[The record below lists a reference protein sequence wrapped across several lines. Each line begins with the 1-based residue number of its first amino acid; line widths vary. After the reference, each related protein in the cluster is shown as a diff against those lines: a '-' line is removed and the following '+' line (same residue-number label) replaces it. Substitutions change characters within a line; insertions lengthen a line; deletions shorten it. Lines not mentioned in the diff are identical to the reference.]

1 MKNWL
6 FYGKISMLALTMV
19 LLQAAS
25 CGQPEQKNSAASQ
38 GGASTVSPASNEAS
52 SQREGV
58 NSVDQSLKVAPQGA
72 APNQR
77 VVDSLKNLPGDKK
90 H

>member
-6 FYGKISMLALTMV
+6 FYGKISMLALTMI
-19 LLQAAS
+19 LSQAAS
-25 CGQPEQKNSAASQ
+25 CGQPEQQNSAASQ
-38 GGASTVSPASNEAS
+38 GGASTVSPASNETV
-52 SQREGV
+52 SQKESAK
-58 NSVDQSLKVAPQGA
+58 SVDQSMKVAPQGA

-77 VVDSLKNLPGDKK
+77 MVDSLKNLGGDKK

>member
-1 MKNWL
+1 MKNSL
-6 FYGKISMLALTMV
+6 FFGKISMLVLTLA

-25 CGQPEQKNSAASQ
+25 CGQPEQKSSATSQ
-38 GGASTVSPASNEAS
+38 GGAGTVSPASNEAA
-52 SQREGV
+52 SQKG
-58 NSVDQSLKVAPQGA
+58 SAKPVDQSLKVMPQGA

-77 VVDSLKNLPGDKK
+77 MVDSLKNLPGDKK